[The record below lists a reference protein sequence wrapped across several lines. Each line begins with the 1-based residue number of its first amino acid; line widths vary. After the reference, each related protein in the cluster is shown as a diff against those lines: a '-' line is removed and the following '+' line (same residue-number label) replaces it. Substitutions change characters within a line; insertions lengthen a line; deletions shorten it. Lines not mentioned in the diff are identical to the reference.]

1 MNRYHIPISMVA
13 SRSKVRYNHSGIK
26 IKGQI
31 DTISVGYCII
41 NRTKVCLLSVEKLQL
56 KTHLIQL
63 NVGKALT
70 WKLLQQLQLKTHL
83 IQLNVGKALTWKL
96 LQQLQLKTH
105 LIQLNVGKALTCKL
119 LQQLQLKTHLIQLN
133 VGKALTW
140 KLLQQL
146 RLINKIYVSR
156 KWYVHTHRLPS
167 ESPGYEV
174 AYVASYSG
182 WGGARVQPTL
192 QVARFLIS
200 RCMSPIP
207 KHRHIW

>member
-1 MNRYHIPISMVA
+1 MVA

-26 IKGQI
+26 VKGEI
-31 DTISVGYCII
+31 DTILVGYCII
-41 NRTKVCLLSVEKLQL
+41 NSTKVCLSVEKLQL

-70 WKLLQQLQLKTHL
+70 W
-83 IQLNVGKALTWKL
+83 
-96 LQQLQLKTH
+96 
-105 LIQLNVGKALTCKL
+105 KL

>member
-70 WKLLQQLQLKTHL
+70 
-83 IQLNVGKALTWKL
+83 
-96 LQQLQLKTH
+96 
-105 LIQLNVGKALTCKL
+105 CKL

-146 RLINKIYVSR
+146 CLINKIYVSR

-174 AYVASYSG
+174 AYVALYSG

-200 RCMSPIP
+200 CCMSPIP

>member
-26 IKGQI
+26 VKGQI

-41 NRTKVCLLSVEKLQL
+41 NSTKVCLLSVEK
-56 KTHLIQL
+56 
-63 NVGKALT
+63 
-70 WKLLQQLQLKTHL
+70 
-83 IQLNVGKALTWKL
+83 
-96 LQQLQLKTH
+96 
-105 LIQLNVGKALTCKL
+105 
-119 LQQLQLKTHLIQLN
+119 LQLKTHLIQLN

-167 ESPGYEV
+167 ENPGYEV
-174 AYVASYSG
+174 AYVALYSG

-207 KHRHIW
+207 KHCHIW

>member
-26 IKGQI
+26 VKGQI

-41 NRTKVCLLSVEKLQL
+41 NSTKACLLSVEK
-56 KTHLIQL
+56 
-63 NVGKALT
+63 
-70 WKLLQQLQLKTHL
+70 
-83 IQLNVGKALTWKL
+83 
-96 LQQLQLKTH
+96 
-105 LIQLNVGKALTCKL
+105 
-119 LQQLQLKTHLIQLN
+119 LQLKTHLIQLN

>member
-70 WKLLQQLQLKTHL
+70 C
-83 IQLNVGKALTWKL
+83 KL

-146 RLINKIYVSR
+146 CLINKIYVSR

-174 AYVASYSG
+174 AYVALYSG

-200 RCMSPIP
+200 CCMSPIP

>member
-31 DTISVGYCII
+31 DTTSVGYCII
-41 NRTKVCLLSVEKLQL
+41 NSTKVCLLSVEK
-56 KTHLIQL
+56 
-63 NVGKALT
+63 
-70 WKLLQQLQLKTHL
+70 
-83 IQLNVGKALTWKL
+83 
-96 LQQLQLKTH
+96 LQLKTH

-174 AYVASYSG
+174 AYVALYSG

-200 RCMSPIP
+200 CCMSPIP